1 MKTITSADRIACVAD
16 RWKNQYFG
24 SQWYSSQR
32 QEQWASLKALPENA
46 TAVQVAAITGNDSW
60 TAIMC
65 NECGQN
71 VESAIVLNENEDYHT
86 FTVCA
91 GCLDLAQL
99 LLRKETNH
107 A

>member
-1 MKTITSADRIACVAD
+1 MKTITLADQTACVAD

-24 SQWYSSQR
+24 SQWQSAQR

-46 TAVQVAAITGNDSW
+46 TAVQIAAIIGNDSW

-71 VESAIVLNENEDYHT
+71 VESAIVLNESEDYHT

-99 LLRKETNH
+99 LLH
-107 A
+107 SL